1 MKLTDIFRFKLFERT
16 DPVDMEIVNE
26 NFESVEKIF
35 DGLTAED
42 VGALPTSGGSL
53 TGEVTFE
60 DALCSKKIEGTGIS
74 KIVILPR
81 VPYGLVDSTHTTNVY
96 FKELLK
102 WICKNYPS
110 KAGYTFFGDVNPGST
125 TFAQIRI
132 YNTSEV
138 DENGYPS
145 YATGICPM
153 LQGVVHSFGFN
164 NYTFYFRTLLTNN
177 DVVNNNTTTAAGYAL
192 DARQANPNV
201 AGSLAKKIE
210 DHISNIKSAYSANVT
225 TAKSC
230 ANNTE
235 TAVVSL
241 TIKEAG
247 LYLIHAQAT
256 FAKNGNGSRF
266 ISLRYSTESSGGLG
280 GQSTAAAPTRVTTV
294 QAFSVGPVQNAGATI
309 NLIVKQDSGAALNV
323 NSAWMCAIRLK

>member
-1 MKLTDIFRFKLFERT
+1 M
-16 DPVDMEIVNE
+16 
-26 NFESVEKIF
+26 
-35 DGLTAED
+35 
-42 VGALPTSGGSL
+42 
-53 TGEVTFE
+53 
-60 DALCSKKIEGTGIS
+60 
-74 KIVILPR
+74 
-81 VPYGLVDSTHTTNVY
+81 
-96 FKELLK
+96 
-102 WICKNYPS
+102 
-110 KAGYTFFGDVNPGST
+110 
-125 TFAQIRI
+125 
-132 YNTSEV
+132 
-138 DENGYPS
+138 
-145 YATGICPM
+145 
-153 LQGVVHSFGFN
+153 
-164 NYTFYFRTLLTNN
+164 
-177 DVVNNNTTTAAGYAL
+177 
-192 DARQANPNV
+192 

-210 DHISNIKSAYSANVT
+210 DHISNIKSAYLANVT

-280 GQSTAAAPTRVTTV
+280 GQSTAAAPTGATIV